1 MAIDSLRYSVI
12 NRKVEAILAYVI
24 LATLRQHDDFY
35 FFTIS
40 FQYSSS
46 AFTIATPSYDK
57 HHFKKMDEREAQLCD
72 FCAQFGVGIS
82 FI

>member
-1 MAIDSLRYSVI
+1 MAIDSLRYRVI
-12 NRKVEAILAYVI
+12 KRKVEAILVYVI

-35 FFTIS
+35 LLFTIS

-57 HHFKKMDEREAQLCD
+57 HHFKKMDQREAQLCN
-72 FCAQFGVGIS
+72 FVPNLE
-82 FI
+82 